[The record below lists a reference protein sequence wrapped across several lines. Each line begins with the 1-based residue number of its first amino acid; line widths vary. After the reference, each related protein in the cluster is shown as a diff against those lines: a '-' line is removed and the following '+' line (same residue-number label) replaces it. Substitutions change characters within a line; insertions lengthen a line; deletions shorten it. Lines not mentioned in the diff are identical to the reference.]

1 MTTKIK
7 HVASNAITTAELDT
21 SSLDSHFSGGTG
33 VTYSGGAI
41 SIGQAVHSTDSPT
54 FADLTITGNL
64 NITGNIDQYN
74 VTDLDVTDK
83 TITLGSGQIEAN
95 SGGSGI
101 IVDGSGA
108 SILWDETNTEWD
120 FNSRINVSSAFSQYY
135 SIRESGTQYG
145 FIGQYKTLAGT
156 GTDTS
161 LTIFSETGDGI
172 NFAVN
177 GSVTKAVVIDA
188 DGKVGIG
195 ETSPDY
201 KLHIKGSGSAA
212 QVQIEST
219 NSTNGQ
225 LIFRNTSAPGSGVTG
240 GFHVGLLGDTSGD
253 ALLYHHNAK
262 NIQFWTS
269 AARKMTLDSSGN
281 LLVGTTS
288 NSVYNDASGTGIAL
302 NAGEIQIAGTGTPLY
317 ANRQGSNGEIINL
330 RKDGGTVGSIGAY
343 NGVPYIGYA
352 GGAGGGIMFNGASI
366 EPTALGSSRTDGAND
381 IGSVNY
387 RWRNLY
393 LSGTISSG
401 AITSS
406 SLFTNTYANGNV
418 SAPSTSDHTAGTRQ
432 VYYDTNATS
441 WYARGIESS
450 TLWDNTDDDWKL
462 YRQAALRL
470 HWDESAG
477 TFSVNHG
484 TPIVR
489 LADTSSSGAMEM
501 KVDGIAA
508 YVTNKSTNG
517 GLYLQTNNP
526 RDQYVH
532 INGTAFYSESF
543 ALNNG
548 VQYDFDIDVGSEGG
562 SGNSF
567 FIIAGY
573 NHFYNTQY
581 GAHKIAFM
589 SARTTSMNTMINV
602 GDQSSTGGGAWQ
614 FTKPSSGVLRVRKT
628 AGTYVGGGHGF
639 ITVIFKAL

>member
-1 MTTKIK
+1 MANTKLP
-7 HVASNAITTAELDT
+7 ARLLDT
-21 SSLDSHFSGGTG
+21 SAIPALNVTG
-33 VTYSGGAI
+33 
-41 SIGQAVHSTDSPT
+41 
-54 FADLTITGNL
+54 DLTVDT
-64 NITGNIDQYN
+64 T
-74 VTDLDVTDK
+74 
-83 TITLGSGQIEAN
+83 TLK
-95 SGGSGI
+95 
-101 IVDGSGA
+101 VDS
-108 SILWDETNTEWD
+108 TN
-120 FNSRINVSSAFSQYY
+120 NR
-135 SIRESGTQYG
+135 
-145 FIGQYKTLAGT
+145 
-156 GTDTS
+156 
-161 LTIFSETGDGI
+161 
-172 NFAVN
+172 
-177 GSVTKAVVIDA
+177 
-188 DGKVGIG
+188 VGIG
-195 ETSPDY
+195 VAAPSFT
-201 KLHIKGSGSAA
+201 LHVLDTIGTRTLSLGHG
-212 QVQIEST
+212 VST
-219 NSTNGQ
+219 GT
-225 LIFRNTSAPGSGVTG
+225 ITTDV
-240 GFHVGLLGDTSGD
+240 
-253 ALLYHHNAK
+253 AK
-262 NIQFWTS
+262 DLNFQQAGAT
-269 AARKMTLDSSGN
+269 KMTLDSSGN

-302 NAGEIQIAGTGTPLY
+302 NAGQIQIAGTGVPLY
-317 ANRQGSNGEIINL
+317 LNRQGSDGTIAEF
-330 RKDGGTVGSIGAY
+330 RKSGTTVGSIGVAASDNIY
-343 NGVPYIGYA
+343 FAGATGSTKGIYINNAAVAPANTGGAALDNGVDL
-352 GGAGGGIMFNGASI
+352 GAS
-366 EPTALGSSRTDGAND
+366 GVRFKD
-381 IGSVNY
+381 
-387 RWRNLY
+387 LY
-393 LSGTISSG
+393 LSGTISSGAITSTGDFSTTGSITTTDGNSTFGISGDSASNTYLIATGEIRVRPSGTSVNKLVIGSNGNLTTAGTISSG

-432 VYYDTNATS
+432 VYYDGSATA
-441 WYARGIESS
+441 WYARGIEGN
-450 TLWDNTDDDWKL
+450 TLWDNVDQDWKL

-470 HWDESAG
+470 HWGESAG

-573 NHFYNTQY
+573 NHFYNVSY

-589 SARTTSMNTMINV
+589 SARTTSMDTMINV

-614 FTKPSSGVLRVRKT
+614 FTKPSAAVLRVRKT